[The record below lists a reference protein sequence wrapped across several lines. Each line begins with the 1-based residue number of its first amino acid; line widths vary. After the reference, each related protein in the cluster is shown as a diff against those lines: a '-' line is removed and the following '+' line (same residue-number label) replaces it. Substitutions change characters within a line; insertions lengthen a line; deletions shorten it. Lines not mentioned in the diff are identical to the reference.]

1 MRDETIPEMIWRH
14 MAEETLIAV
23 YVPDAEWMARVE
35 ALELA
40 LERDKEAA
48 LALQG
53 DAERAVFEELTLAVS
68 CN

>member
-1 MRDETIPEMIWRH
+1 MDETFSEKVWRH
-14 MAEETLIAV
+14 MAEEMLIAV
-23 YVPDAEWMARVE
+23 YVPDAEGMTRAE

-40 LERDKEAA
+40 LERDKAAA
-48 LALQG
+48 LALQN

>member
-1 MRDETIPEMIWRH
+1 MDETFSEKVWRH

-23 YVPDAEWMARVE
+23 YVPDAEGMTRAE

-48 LALQG
+48 LALQS
-53 DAERAVFEELTLAVS
+53 DAERAVFEEFTLAVS